1 MTPSEKKRLIQ
12 SALLARKNAY
22 CPYSDYAVG
31 SAILMESGKIYQGAN
46 VENSSYG
53 LSICAERTAIF
64 SAVAAG
70 EKKISALCVVSRAPK
85 PCGACR
91 QVLME
96 FAGPGCPVLLVDVAL
111 KNPLSQIIE
120 TTAGNLLP
128 LAFFF
133 GSSKVK
139 KNGNKRN

>member
-1 MTPSEKKRLIQ
+1 MTPNEKKRLIAA
-12 SALLARKNAY
+12 ALLSRKNAY

-31 SAILMESGKIYQGAN
+31 AALLMESGKIYQGAN

-64 SAVAAG
+64 NAVSAG
-70 EKKISALCVVSRAPK
+70 EKKVRALCVAARAPK

-96 FAGPGCPVLLVDVAL
+96 FAGPGCPVLLVDAPL
-111 KNPLSQIIE
+111 KNTTSQIIE
-120 TTAGNLLP
+120 VSAGTLLP
-128 LAFFF
+128 MAFFF
-133 GSSKVK
+133 GNAKAK
-139 KNGNKRN
+139 KNENKRN